1 METRKSQVKGIMNVV
16 VLALMTQMMDDVVLS
31 EAINFA
37 LSIRPS
43 KEIAL
48 KSPVVYTSDF

>member
-1 METRKSQVKGIMNVV
+1 METRKSQVNGIMNVV
-16 VLALMTQMMDDVVLS
+16 PLAPMTQMMDDVVLS
-31 EAINFA
+31 EYINFA